1 MDMGSGPSLEWMQKV
16 FWAFI
21 GAAVGAMAAANLYI
35 AVLGT
40 QRRMTAK
47 TATPDSDP
55 SAPKNVVTTY
65 AAALTAVTREIS
77 ETLPSAQW
85 TKHFPYGFPPLGR
98 ILLVLAELSIVLA
111 LCFYKLNPEDK
122 WQWEDVAY
130 RCGCIGLAQLP
141 LVFLLAGKNNI
152 VGLVIGSSY
161 ERLNWIHRWAARVLF
176 LTVTLH
182 LGFWLR
188 DWGRYHYIATKIGHS
203 QMAQQGLTAWAILLW
218 INVSSLLPIRK
229 WNYEV
234 FVIQHTASYAAF
246 TAMVYIH
253 VDGGYKNWVWVSI
266 GLLLADR
273 SLRLLRFI
281 YINLAICHRSRGA
294 RGLWSCRATFEPL
307 AQGMTRIRIRNP
319 PISWTPGQHVFL
331 SCHSIAPFQ
340 AHPFTIS
347 SIPMDG
353 EMTFVVKSQQGGTK
367 RFSKFAQKQQI
378 LPIANGDHQKTH
390 CAVAIEGPYGR
401 MRNLRQFDSVVLMAG
416 ATGATF
422 TMPLIRDIV
431 ASWRCERNSQKP
443 SWFSEYLVTVTR
455 YIRFV
460 WVIKSKAHFE
470 WFSPDLNKVLDDV
483 QKLKHLGNEIH
494 IDISIYVTCDE
505 DFVNEAGSC
514 RKRNLEKGGGTAE
527 REKERL
533 VTDIGNL
540 KSEKGTVTVEAV
552 DSWMPPSAR
561 SAQNPTA
568 ACGTDGTCCCKT
580 VIKDEDEISVGDR
593 GSCNCKSTTSSSV
606 YVEPQ
611 NSDLEMKKETSM
623 STDTE
628 SVLPFIAAPLSHP
641 DIAVFAGRPHVRS
654 VINKVLEQSRG
665 ESAVVV
671 CGPMG
676 LVTDVR
682 RSTVSLSDERA
693 VHRGTGAQGIY
704 LHTEAFG
711 Y

>member
-1 MDMGSGPSLEWMQKV
+1 MDMGSGPSLEWTQKL

-21 GAAVGAMAAANLYI
+21 GAAVGAMAATNLYVAI
-35 AVLGT
+35 LGT
-40 QRRMTAK
+40 QRRMMAK
-47 TATPDSDP
+47 TATPGSDP
-55 SAPKNVVTTY
+55 STPRNVVTSCV
-65 AAALTAVTREIS
+65 AALTAVTREVS
-77 ETLPSAQW
+77 EALPSARW
-85 TKHFPYGFPPLGR
+85 TKHFPYAFPPFGR
-98 ILLVLAELSIVLA
+98 ILLVSTELSVVLA
-111 LCFYKLNPEDK
+111 LCFYKLNPDDK

-161 ERLNWIHRWAARVLF
+161 ERLNWIHRWAARILF

-188 DWGRYHYIATKIGHS
+188 DWGRYHYIATKIRHS
-203 QMAQQGLTAWAILLW
+203 QMAQQGLIAWAILLW

-273 SLRLLRFI
+273 SLRMLRFI
-281 YINLAICHRSRGA
+281 YINLAICHRSKGA

-307 AQGMTRIRIRNP
+307 AYGMTRVRIRNP
-319 PISWTPGQHVFL
+319 PISWTSGQHAFL

-353 EMTFVVKSQQGGTK
+353 EMTFLIKSQHGGTK

-378 LPIANGDHQKTH
+378 LPIANGDHQETH

-401 MRNLRQFDSVVLMAG
+401 MRNLRQFDSVVLIAG

-422 TMPLIRDIV
+422 TTPLMRDIV
-431 ASWRCERNSQKP
+431 VSWRCEKTPRKP
-443 SWFSEYLVTVTR
+443 SWLSKHLVTVTR

-460 WVIKSKAHFE
+460 WVIKSKHHFE
-470 WFSPDLNKVLDDV
+470 WFSHDLNNVLHDV
-483 QKLKHLGNEIH
+483 QELKHQGNDIY

-514 RKRNLEKGGGTAE
+514 KKRNLEKGGGTAE
-527 REKERL
+527 RGKERV
-533 VTDIGNL
+533 VTEIGNG

-552 DSWMPPSAR
+552 DSSQPPSIR
-561 SAQNPTA
+561 SAQSLRA
-568 ACGTDGTCCCKT
+568 ACGPDGTCCCNAL
-580 VIKDEDEISVGDR
+580 IKDEDEISVADR
-593 GSCNCKSTTSSSV
+593 GSCTCKSTTTSSV
-606 YVEPQ
+606 YVAPQ
-611 NSDLEMKKETSM
+611 NSDRDIKKGASM
-623 STDTE
+623 STETN
-628 SVLPFIAAPLSHP
+628 SVLPFTAAPFSHP
-641 DIAVFAGRPHVRS
+641 DIAVFAGRPCVRS
-654 VINKVLEQSRG
+654 VINKVLEQARG

-671 CGPMG
+671 CGPRG

-682 RSTVSLSDERA
+682 RSAVSLSDERA